1 MRLLKNF
8 QDKFTIWKGEKTDFK
23 EQYESVYSSMID
35 DDWRDYVEDL
45 EKKVMHNGIVGDY
58 YKSTEE
64 LEEETEKL
72 LSIVQ
77 V

>member
-1 MRLLKNF
+1 
-8 QDKFTIWKGEKTDFK
+8 
-23 EQYESVYSSMID
+23 MID

-45 EKKVMHNGIVGDY
+45 KKKMMHNGSVGDY